1 MYTFESRVRYSE
13 SDESGRLSLEGALN
27 YFQDCSTFQSED
39 LGMGFSSLREKRRA
53 WWLSSWQVVFH
64 RRPSFGERIR
74 ISTWPHGFRGIYGY
88 RNFTI
93 ADEAG
98 EYLAQADSC
107 WFFYD
112 LERRRPAKVTED
124 EIRGYGPGEEALNLP
139 PAPRRIILPPEYE
152 AGEPVAVERRH
163 LDTNR
168 HVNNAQYVSI
178 ARELLPESFFVRE
191 LRAEYKKAAA
201 QGDRLYPK
209 IARIQEGYV
218 VSLQDESGTP
228 YANIWMAKDGCA
240 VTKKRGRMT

>member
-112 LERRRPAKVTED
+112 LERRRR
-124 EIRGYGPGEEALNLP
+124 RG
-139 PAPRRIILPPEYE
+139 
-152 AGEPVAVERRH
+152 
-163 LDTNR
+163 
-168 HVNNAQYVSI
+168 
-178 ARELLPESFFVRE
+178 
-191 LRAEYKKAAA
+191 
-201 QGDRLYPK
+201 
-209 IARIQEGYV
+209 
-218 VSLQDESGTP
+218 
-228 YANIWMAKDGCA
+228 
-240 VTKKRGRMT
+240 